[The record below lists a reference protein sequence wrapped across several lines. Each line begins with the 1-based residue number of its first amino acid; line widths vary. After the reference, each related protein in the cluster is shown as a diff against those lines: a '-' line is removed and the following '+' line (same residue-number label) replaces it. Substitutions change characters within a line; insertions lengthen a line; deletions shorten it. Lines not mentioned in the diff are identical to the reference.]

1 MSNKI
6 FLDSSILVEYRKG
19 VQTDLLEGI
28 IANEAFEL
36 LINQVVVSE
45 YLYYHI
51 AIFSG
56 KSPMTIKS
64 AKEIKKY
71 LSMGDPDG
79 FLTQFGWLN
88 DFPLL
93 HRKASYFMQTY
104 NLLPNDAL
112 ILALCQF
119 HEIKYLASYDTD
131 YTIACQAEGI
141 LLISNRDEFE
151 AIIK

>member
-104 NLLPNDAL
+104 NQTMHAYV
-112 ILALCQF
+112 IQ
-119 HEIKYLASYDTD
+119 
-131 YTIACQAEGI
+131 
-141 LLISNRDEFE
+141 
-151 AIIK
+151 